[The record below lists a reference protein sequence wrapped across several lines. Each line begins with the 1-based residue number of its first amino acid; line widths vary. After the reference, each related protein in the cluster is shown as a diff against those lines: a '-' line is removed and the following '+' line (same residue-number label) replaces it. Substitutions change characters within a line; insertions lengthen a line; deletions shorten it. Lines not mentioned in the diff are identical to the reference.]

1 MIDNNILTL
10 FYSEILYLTCYFQ
23 IYRVYIITIEIKSK
37 TQPKM
42 HYRIHIYTIIA
53 FAIIWKHNQSLSY

>member
-53 FAIIWKHNQSLSY
+53 FAII